1 MTSVLIVDDN
11 DTNLYL
17 LRTLL
22 QGHGFEVVEARH
34 GAEALTRARQQPPS
48 LIVSDLL
55 MPVLDGYALLR
66 QCKTDDR
73 LQDIPFIVYTAT
85 YTEPKDERLALALG
99 ADAFVIKPSEP
110 DVLLALIR
118 DVLDRHAR
126 GELSPAAPPSVEE
139 VLLINSHNEV
149 LIRKLEKKA
158 FQLEEVNRTLLA
170 EVAERRQTEHAL
182 IDSEERYRSLFYAI
196 ADPLFVYDRETLR
209 YLAVNDAAVEK
220 YGYSRA
226 EFLGMTIEDI
236 RPPEDVTALREML
249 AGAGMKLEH
258 RGAWRHRTKD
268 GAVIDVE
275 ISAHGLQYAGR
286 PACVIQ
292 ARDVTEQ
299 RHAAAEI
306 AQGHTLRRIAG
317 QIARIGGW
325 SLDLA
330 ARRVTWSDEICAIH
344 EEPIGHQPMLED
356 GLSYYLPEYRQPVTN
371 MVRACATDGT
381 PFDFEAEL
389 LTARG
394 RRIWVRS
401 IGEAVRDPQGR
412 IVGVQG
418 AFQDI
423 TDRKRIEDEQ
433 RALADR
439 LTATFES
446 ITDGFHTLD
455 RDWRITY
462 INAEG
467 ERMVG
472 RTRDVLVGT
481 SIWEAFPETRGTVF
495 ETEYRRAVD
504 EHVTV
509 DFTEYFP
516 PLGRWFAI
524 RAYPSEHGLAVYFR
538 DVTAAHEAEQ
548 ALRLSEER
556 FRLLSKATSDVVWEW
571 DLASNALTWNE
582 GITALLGYERE
593 EIGTTIESVQQ
604 LIHPDDLPAVNA
616 AIEAALTSGAESW
629 SAEYRVGRRD
639 GGYTPV
645 LDSGYII
652 RDAEGRPVRL
662 LSGMKDLTERRRA
675 EESLLLRNRAIQA
688 ASQGILVTDPHQ
700 PDNPIVFANLGF
712 ERLTGYAPD
721 EMLGR
726 NCRFLQGP
734 DSDPD
739 TIGEIRAAVAAARSC
754 SVEIL
759 NYRKDGT
766 TFWNEL
772 SISPVLDTAGQ
783 LTHFVGVQT
792 DVTERR
798 RLEDQYRQAQK
809 MEAVGR
815 LAGGVAHDFNNLLTV
830 ISGYSEMLLARPH
843 MDAATR
849 DSVVAIRTA
858 GEQAA
863 SLTRQLL
870 GFSRKSLVQ
879 PTVLD
884 LNAVVTQTTSLL
896 RRLIG
901 EDIELTTR
909 LDPALAPVKMDPGQL
924 DQVLMNL
931 AVNARDAM
939 PSGGTLTVETSNV
952 AAGSPHG
959 EARVDCAAGPHVL
972 LAVTDSGCGMTPE
985 VMARIFEPFFT
996 TKAVG
1001 RGTGLGLATVFGIVE
1016 QGGGC
1021 IHVSSEPD
1029 HGTTFR
1035 LYLPAVAEPSAVEPG
1050 ADVPTGVTGT
1060 ETILLVEDE
1069 DALRTLTSLSLRMHG
1084 YQVLT
1089 AIDGGDALRVMASHD
1104 GPLHLVLTD
1113 VVMPKVSGPAL
1124 AQQLKAAA
1132 PGLKVLFM
1140 SGYTDDAVLRH
1151 GLIEAEMA
1159 FIQKPFTPLSLA
1171 TKVRQVLDGPAGL

>member
-1 MTSVLIVDDN
+1 MTQVLIVDDQ
-11 DTNLYL
+11 DANLYL

-22 QGHGFEVVEARH
+22 EGHGFAVVEARH
-34 GAEALTRARQQPPS
+34 GAEALIKARQHPPS

-73 LQDIPFIVYTAT
+73 LKDVPFIVYTAT

-110 DVLLALIR
+110 DVLVAVIR

-126 GELSPAAPPSVEE
+126 GQLSPAPPPSVEE
-139 VLLINSHNEV
+139 MLLINTHNEV

-158 FQLEEVNRTLLA
+158 FQLEEVNRALLA

-182 IDSEERYRSLFYAI
+182 LDSEERYRSLFYAI
-196 ADPLFVYDRETLR
+196 ADPLFVYDRETLG

-236 RPPEDVTALREML
+236 RPPEDVAALHEML
-249 AGAGMKLEH
+249 ASAGVTMEH
-258 RGAWRHRTKD
+258 RGVWRHRTKD
-268 GAVIDVE
+268 GTILEVE
-275 ISAHGLQYAGR
+275 VSAHGLHYGGR

-299 RHAAAEI
+299 RRIAAE
-306 AQGHTLRRIAG
+306 AAKSHALLRIAG
-317 QIARIGGW
+317 RIARIGGW
-325 SLDLA
+325 SLDLR
-330 ARRVTWSDEICAIH
+330 ARRVSWSDEICAIH
-344 EEPIGHQPMLED
+344 DEPAGHEPTLDQ
-356 GLSYYLPEYRQPVTN
+356 GLTYYPPEYRQ
-371 MVRACATDGT
+371 MVRDIVGGCATEGT
-381 PFDFEAEL
+381 PFDFECEL
-389 LTARG
+389 LTATG

-401 IGEAVRDPQGR
+401 TGEAERDAQGR
-412 IVGVQG
+412 IIGVQG

-423 TDRKRIEDEQ
+423 SDRKRAEDEQ
-433 RALADR
+433 RALAEQ
-439 LTATFES
+439 LTTTFES

-462 INAEG
+462 INAEA
-467 ERMVG
+467 ERMV
-472 RTRDVLVGT
+472 RRSREHLVGV
-481 SIWEAFPETRGTVF
+481 SIWEAFPETKGTVF
-495 ETEYRRAVD
+495 EREYRRAVD
-504 EHVTV
+504 DQVTV
-509 DFTEYFP
+509 DFTEFFT
-516 PLGRWFAI
+516 PLGKWFAI
-524 RAYPSEHGLAVYFR
+524 RAYPSNHGLAVYFR
-538 DVTAAHEAEQ
+538 DVTAAREAEQ

-571 DLASNALTWNE
+571 NPVSNALVWNE
-582 GITALLGYERE
+582 GVTTLFGYGPD
-593 EIGTTIESVQQ
+593 EIEPTSAFIQQ
-604 LIHPDDLPAVNA
+604 LMHPDDRDAVA
-616 AIEAALTSGAESW
+616 AVIDQALTSGAESW
-629 SAEYRVGRRD
+629 SVEYRIRRRD

-652 RDAEGRPVRL
+652 RDEDGRPIRML
-662 LSGMKDLTERRRA
+662 GGMKDLTERRRF

-688 ASQGILVTDPHQ
+688 ASQGIIVTDPHQ

-712 ERLTGYAPD
+712 ERLTGYGAD
-721 EMLGR
+721 DVIGR

-734 DSDPD
+734 DTDPD
-739 TIGEIRAAVAAARSC
+739 TVRELREAVAAAVGC
-754 SVEIL
+754 AVEIL
-759 NYRKDGT
+759 NYRQDGT
-766 TFWNEL
+766 PFWNEL
-772 SISPVLDTAGQ
+772 SISPVLDAAGQ
-783 LTHFVGVQT
+783 VTHFVGVQT

-830 ISGYSEMLLARPH
+830 ISGYSELLLARPG
-843 MDAATR
+843 MDASTR

-901 EDIELTTR
+901 EDIELTAR

-939 PSGGTLTVETSNV
+939 PAGGTLTVETSNV
-952 AAGSPHG
+952 PAGSPHD

-985 VMARIFEPFFT
+985 VMARIFEPFYT

-1001 RGTGLGLATVFGIVE
+1001 RGTGLGLSTVFGIVE
-1016 QGGGC
+1016 QAGGC
-1021 IHVSSEPD
+1021 IHVSSELD
-1029 HGTTFR
+1029 LGTTFR
-1035 LYLPAVAEPSAVEPG
+1035 LYFPAVAEPHV
-1050 ADVPTGVTGT
+1050 ADRGTDIPISVLGT

-1171 TKVRQVLDGPAGL
+1171 TKVRQVLDG

>member
-1 MTSVLIVDDN
+1 MTQVLIVDDQ
-11 DTNLYL
+11 DANLYL

-22 QGHGFEVVEARH
+22 EGHGFAVVEARH
-34 GAEALTRARQQPPS
+34 GAEALTRARQQPPA

-55 MPVLDGYALLR
+55 MPVMDGYALLR

-126 GELSPAAPPSVEE
+126 GELRPAAPPSVEE
-139 VLLINSHNEV
+139 MLLITTHNEV

-158 FQLEEVNRTLLA
+158 FQLEEVNRALLA

-182 IDSEERYRSLFYAI
+182 LDSEERYRSLFHAI

-209 YLAVNDAAVEK
+209 YLAVNDAAVQK
-220 YGYSRA
+220 YGYSRD
-226 EFLGMTIEDI
+226 EFMRMTIEDV
-236 RPPEDVTALREML
+236 RPPEDVASLREML
-249 AGAGMKLEH
+249 ASSGVMLEH
-258 RGAWRHRTKD
+258 RGVWRHRIKD
-268 GAVIDVE
+268 GSVIDVE
-275 ISAHGLQYAGR
+275 ISAHGLHYGDR

-299 RHAAAEI
+299 RRIAAGV
-306 AQGHTLRRIAG
+306 AQSTALLRIAG
-317 QIARIGGW
+317 RIARIGGW
-325 SLDLA
+325 SLDLQ
-330 ARRVTWSDEICAIH
+330 ARRVSWSDEVCAIH
-344 EEPIGHQPMLED
+344 DEPVGHEPTLDQ
-356 GLSYYLPEYRQPVTN
+356 GITYYPPESRQ
-371 MVRACATDGT
+371 MVRDIVGACAAEGT
-381 PFDFEAEL
+381 PFDFECEL
-389 LTARG
+389 ITARG

-401 IGEAVRDPQGR
+401 TGEAVRDAHGR
-412 IVGVQG
+412 IVSIQG

-423 TDRKRIEDEQ
+423 TDRKRAEDEQ

-439 LTATFES
+439 LTTTFES

-455 RDWRITY
+455 RDWHITY

-472 RTRDVLVGT
+472 RSREALVGT
-481 SIWEAFPETRGTVF
+481 SIWEAFPETKGSTF
-495 ETEYRRAVD
+495 EHKYRQAVE

-509 DFTEYFP
+509 DFTEFFA
-516 PLGRWFAI
+516 PLDRWFAI

-538 DVTAAHEAEQ
+538 DVTASRQAEH

-571 DLASNALTWNE
+571 NPITNALVWNE
-582 GITALLGYERE
+582 GVTTLFGYGAD
-593 EIGTTIESVQQ
+593 EIEPTSEFIRQ
-604 LIHPDDLPAVNA
+604 LMHPDDRDAVA
-616 AIEAALTSGAESW
+616 VVIDQALASGAESW
-629 SAEYRVGRRD
+629 SVEYRIRRRD
-639 GGYTPV
+639 GGYTSV

-652 RDAEGRPVRL
+652 RDDEGRPVRML
-662 LSGMKDLTERRRA
+662 GGMKDLSERRQF

-688 ASQGILVTDPHQ
+688 ASQGIIVTDPHQ

-712 ERLTGYAPD
+712 ERLTGYGSD
-721 EMLGR
+721 DVLGR

-734 DSDPD
+734 DTDPD
-739 TIGEIRAAVAAARSC
+739 TVREIREAVAAARRC
-754 SVEIL
+754 AVEIL
-759 NYRKDGT
+759 NYREDGT

-772 SISPVLDTAGQ
+772 SISPVLDATGA

-792 DVTERR
+792 DVTQRR

-830 ISGYSEMLLARPH
+830 ISGYSELLLARPH
-843 MDAATR
+843 MDASTR

-884 LNAVVTQTTSLL
+884 LNAVVSQTTSLL

-901 EDIELTTR
+901 EDIELTTV
-909 LDPALAPVKMDPGQL
+909 LDPQLATVKMDPGQL

-952 AAGSPHG
+952 PAGRPHG

-972 LAVTDSGCGMTPE
+972 LAVTDNGCGMTPE
-985 VMARIFEPFFT
+985 VMARIFEPFYT

-1029 HGTTFR
+1029 HGTTFNI
-1035 LYLPAVAEPSAVEPG
+1035 YLPAVAEPSAVETG
-1050 ADVPTGVTGT
+1050 ADVPPGVEGT

-1089 AIDGGDALRVMASHD
+1089 ATDGGDALRVMASHD

-1171 TKVRQVLDGPAGL
+1171 TKVRQVLDG

>member
-1 MTSVLIVDDN
+1 MTQVLIVDDQ
-11 DTNLYL
+11 DANLYL

-22 QGHGFEVVEARH
+22 EGHGFAVVEARH
-34 GAEALTRARQQPPS
+34 GAEALIKARQHPPS

-55 MPVLDGYALLR
+55 LPVLDGYALLR

-73 LQDIPFIVYTAT
+73 LKDVPFIVYTAT

-126 GELSPAAPPSVEE
+126 GELRPAAPPSVEE
-139 VLLINSHNEV
+139 MLLITTHNEV

-158 FQLEEVNRTLLA
+158 FQLEEVNRALLA

-182 IDSEERYRSLFYAI
+182 LDSEERYRSLFHAI

-209 YLAVNDAAVEK
+209 YLAVNDAAVQK
-220 YGYSRA
+220 YGYSRD

-236 RPPEDVTALREML
+236 RPPEDLAALRDML
-249 AGAGMKLEH
+249 AASGVKMEH
-258 RGAWRHRTKD
+258 RGVWRHRTKD
-268 GAVIDVE
+268 GAILEVE
-275 ISAHGLQYAGR
+275 VSAHGLHYGGR

-299 RHAAAEI
+299 RRTAAEV
-306 AQGHTLRRIAG
+306 AQGHALLRIAG
-317 QIARIGGW
+317 RVARIGGW
-325 SLDLA
+325 SLDLQ
-330 ARRVTWSDEICAIH
+330 ARRVSWSEEVCAIH
-344 EEPIGHQPMLED
+344 DEPVGHEPTLDQ
-356 GLSYYLPEYRQPVTN
+356 GLTYYPPESRQMIRDIVG
-371 MVRACATDGT
+371 ACAIDGT
-381 PFDFEAEL
+381 PFDFECEL

-401 IGEAVRDPQGR
+401 TGEAVRDAHGR

-423 TDRKRIEDEQ
+423 TDRKR
-433 RALADR
+433 
-439 LTATFES
+439 
-446 ITDGFHTLD
+446 
-455 RDWRITY
+455 
-462 INAEG
+462 
-467 ERMVG
+467 
-472 RTRDVLVGT
+472 
-481 SIWEAFPETRGTVF
+481 
-495 ETEYRRAVD
+495 
-504 EHVTV
+504 
-509 DFTEYFP
+509 
-516 PLGRWFAI
+516 
-524 RAYPSEHGLAVYFR
+524 
-538 DVTAAHEAEQ
+538 AEQ

-571 DLASNALTWNE
+571 DLGNHAMAWNE
-582 GITALLGYERE
+582 GVTTLFGYEPA
-593 EIGTTIESVQQ
+593 EIEPTSEFIRQ
-604 LIHPDDLPAVNA
+604 LMHPDDRDAVA
-616 AIEAALTSGAESW
+616 AVVDQALASGAESW
-629 SAEYRVGRRD
+629 SVEYRIRRRD

-645 LDSGYII
+645 LDSGYVI
-652 RDAEGRPVRL
+652 RDDEGRPLRML
-662 LSGMKDLTERRRA
+662 GGMKDLSERRRF

-688 ASQGILVTDPHQ
+688 ASQGIIVTDPHQ

-712 ERLTGYAPD
+712 ERLTGYDAD
-721 EMLGR
+721 DVIGR

-734 DSDPD
+734 DTDAD
-739 TIGEIRAAVAAARSC
+739 TIGELRAAVAAARSC

-759 NYRKDGT
+759 NYRQDGT
-766 TFWNEL
+766 PFWNEL

-830 ISGYSEMLLARPH
+830 ISGYSEMLLARPD
-843 MDAATR
+843 MDASTR
-849 DSVVAIRTA
+849 DSIVAIRTA

-884 LNAVVTQTTSLL
+884 LNVVVTQTTSLL

-901 EDIELTTR
+901 EDIELTTV
-909 LDPALAPVKMDPGQL
+909 LDPHLATVKMDPGQL

-939 PSGGTLTVETSNV
+939 PSGGTLTVATSNV
-952 AAGSPHG
+952 PAGTPHG
-959 EARVDCAAGPHVL
+959 EAPVDCAAGPHVL
-972 LAVTDSGCGMTPE
+972 LSVTDTGCGMTPD
-985 VMARIFEPFFT
+985 VLARIFEPFYT

-1016 QGGGC
+1016 QSGGC
-1021 IHVSSEPD
+1021 IHVISAPD
-1029 HGTTFR
+1029 QGATFR
-1035 LYLPAVAEPSAVEPG
+1035 LYLPAVAEPSAVETG
-1050 ADVPTGVTGT
+1050 ADVPLGVEGT

-1069 DALRTLTSLSLRMHG
+1069 DALRTLTSLTLRTHG

-1089 AIDGGDALRVMASHD
+1089 ATDGGDALRVMASHD

-1171 TKVRQVLDGPAGL
+1171 TKVRQVLDG